1 MSSSFDSQTDCAP
14 DVIVR
19 GIPGCIFSLVPEFEG
34 SSKGAFELVSGSRSS
49 SITDSRLRSNVWR
62 SLCLDVCL
70 SESGWELVRK
80 NVLTDLHF
88 WPNLSERYQLTLR
101 FETVEASEVLLV
113 EWFSASST
121 LNEYSRGRKWI
132 LQRCTRDSEVTLVY
146 DDLECDMPIT
156 THTPPL
162 MMGEVDFDINSPLG
176 EQVVDFLMKNV
187 DVADLPRHM
196 DKQLFGLLLKNSS
209 LTKRMSDEPLV
220 EDISS
225 LDPPK
230 LTLVIDEPILLVTL
244 PSPYLVVLGDEKID
258 LLLRDDLDTI
268 LTGDREIDFNP
279 CRDIEELER
288 LLANDHVY
296 VPRVF
301 DEPLG
306 NFDSMSR
313 PTETSDLI
321 LEELTAK
328 IGLDDLIPIEI
339 DDKYKRF
346 RGGNSILFEH
356 WNLNPDKKVLFDDS
370 YATKGQKNGSPTR
383 SQKVLY
389 NILTKYGNPT
399 TTESS
404 SGGGGSSSRA
414 SHRNEVTTL
423 LRRLKEHTNKKA
435 WSDPSLSSEYERYVH
450 SDFVTCLQ
458 TTEFETFD
466 VLAFWKEKETMFP
479 VLSRM
484 AMDILSVQ
492 ATSVASEFAFST
504 SRRVLSIRRKRLTLA
519 SLEMCMCLKD
529 HLDAQERKHDKS
541 TLETPVDFKE
551 EILDAE
557 IQANESIL
565 LSDEEI
571 ALDAASSEGSM
582 SEPGF
587 GGEEVELS

>member
-1 MSSSFDSQTDCAP
+1 MYTFSPMMVANSRKHHCR
-14 DVIVR
+14 VR
-19 GIPGCIFSLVPEFEG
+19 SYT
-34 SSKGAFELVSGSRSS
+34 R
-49 SITDSRLRSNVWR
+49 
-62 SLCLDVCL
+62 
-70 SESGWELVRK
+70 
-80 NVLTDLHF
+80 
-88 WPNLSERYQLTLR
+88 
-101 FETVEASEVLLV
+101 EVLVISTNLDKQKNHYPLDFRNRRGDEARIKKKLGNNNANIKSSVDDLV
-113 EWFSASST
+113 
-121 LNEYSRGRKWI
+121 LI
-132 LQRCTRDSEVTLVY
+132 LRDSEVTLVY

-209 LTKRMSDEPLV
+209 LTKRMSDEPLGDDLKPRSYDV
-220 EDISS
+220 TFSNPHLDFNDDFTLCIDNPFFDEEFEDISS
-225 LDPPK
+225 LNPPK

-258 LLLRDDLDTI
+258 LLLRDDLDI
-268 LTGDREIDFNP
+268 LLTREREIDFNP
-279 CRDIEELER
+279 CWDIKELER

-339 DDKYKRF
+339 DDRNYDSE
-346 RGGNSILFEH
+346 GGILFFEH
-356 WNLNPDKKVLFDDS
+356 LFNEDTSSDV
-370 YATKGQKNGSPTR
+370 SPA
-383 SQKVLY
+383 LLP
-389 NILTKYGNPT
+389 I
-399 TTESS
+399 ESS
-404 SGGGGSSSRA
+404 SLDLPLPDPK
-414 SHRNEVTTL
+414 NEVTTL

-587 GGEEVELS
+587 GGEEVEAEANYGYGVYHDDY